1 MIKIT
6 KERTTAN
13 STYPKVGVSFS
24 ADTFVVKERLYLRM
38 NIFAEKS
45 TPSQSGKT
53 LAANIIDRTTLTERP
68 K

>member
-24 ADTFVVKERLYLRM
+24 ADTFVVTESLYLRM
-38 NIFAEKS
+38 KVCAIKS

-53 LAANIIDRTTLTERP
+53 L
-68 K
+68 